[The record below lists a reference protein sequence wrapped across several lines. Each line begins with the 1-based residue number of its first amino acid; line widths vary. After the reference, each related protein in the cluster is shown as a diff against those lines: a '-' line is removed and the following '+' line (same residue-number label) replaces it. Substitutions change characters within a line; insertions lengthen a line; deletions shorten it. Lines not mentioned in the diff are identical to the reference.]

1 MTEEPKK
8 IFIPSITKE
17 EINELPLQR
26 YEGPICMVRSDKELE
41 AVIPSIQNEA
51 VLGFDTETR
60 PSFKKGVSH
69 PIALVQLATAET
81 VFIFQ
86 LRFLSFPNVL
96 QSIFESQEAIK
107 AGVALRDDVKEL
119 KALMDFEATNFV
131 DLSDMA
137 TERGVSSNGLRALTA
152 YLLKFRISKR
162 AKVSNWAKEQLS
174 DSQIAYAATD
184 AWVSRE
190 IYLALRELPEFK
202 E

>member
-1 MTEEPKK
+1 
-8 IFIPSITKE
+8 
-17 EINELPLQR
+17 
-26 YEGPICMVRSDKELE
+26 
-41 AVIPSIQNEA
+41 
-51 VLGFDTETR
+51 
-60 PSFKKGVSH
+60 
-69 PIALVQLATAET
+69 
-81 VFIFQ
+81 
-86 LRFLSFPNVL
+86 
-96 QSIFESQEAIK
+96 
-107 AGVALRDDVKEL
+107 
-119 KALMDFEATNFV
+119 MDFEATNFV

-137 TERGVSSNGLRALTA
+137 TDRRVSSNGLRALTA